1 MKRPKPKDVVTEI
14 RCPACEGT
22 GFSKVT
28 QPVQPGR
35 KIYPPPCKQ
44 CLGKGRI
51 ESPRPWR
58 RWCRIHSFRPRTAR
72 ALDCG
77 CGRTIGEFNVARMP

>member
-14 RCPACEGT
+14 RCPAFEGT

-35 KIYPPPCKQ
+35 KIYPPPDALRAPKEVTV
-44 CLGKGRI
+44 GVRF
-51 ESPRPWR
+51 R
-58 RWCRIHSFRPRTAR
+58 RAEP
-72 ALDCG
+72 LDD
-77 CGRTIGEFNVARMP
+77 F

>member
-35 KIYPPPCKQ
+35 KSI
-44 CLGKGRI
+44 
-51 ESPRPWR
+51 SRPA
-58 RWCRIHSFRPRTAR
+58 S
-72 ALDCG
+72 
-77 CGRTIGEFNVARMP
+77 NVLEKVE